1 MLEELLKDREV
12 IRNPIRDNGADGS
25 GEIVYGT
32 LQDVLP
38 SILNSL
44 IQLPAVLGKLEKRLR
59 KRQRKRLGNPADE
72 MLRVKDVAALLGC
85 SYSEAW
91 EKMKDGRIRTVK
103 EGRWLR
109 SRREWV
115 EEYITKH
122 TINPVGSDPQ
132 IASVVIPPP
141 KRKGGVRLKP
151 GGAGLQFLQ
160 KRKKK

>member
-1 MLEELLKDREV
+1 MLEEMLRPREIIKNRLRGTAVDVSSEIEYGTLEELL
-12 IRNPIRDNGADGS
+12 
-25 GEIVYGT
+25 
-32 LQDVLP
+32 P
-38 SILNSL
+38 SIVSSL
-44 IQLPAVLGKLEKRLR
+44 VQLPLVLGKLEKCLR
-59 KRQRKRLGNPADE
+59 KRRRKRLSNAADE

-122 TINPVGSDPQ
+122 TVNPVGSDPQ
-132 IASVVIPPP
+132 IAPVVVPPP

>member
-1 MLEELLKDREV
+1 MLEELLKSREA
-12 IRNPIRDNGADGS
+12 IKNPNRGTAADGS

-32 LQDVLP
+32 LEDVLP
-38 SILNSL
+38 GIVNSL
-44 IQLPAVLGKLEKRLR
+44 IQLPLVLSKLEKRLR
-59 KRQRKRLGNPADE
+59 KRQRKWLSNPGDE

-122 TINPVGSDPQ
+122 TVTPMGSDPQ
-132 IASVVIPPP
+132 IASVVVPPP
-141 KRKGGVRLKP
+141 KRKSGVRLKP